1 MSSRNYDHEQ
11 QERDHYNR
19 KNEKNLR
26 HCISSFKFLLILTAT
41 IFIGMLLFSCAS
53 IQGPIAEPFG
63 VVITAERDLIQ
74 VAHKVVNK
82 VCGSQIIGVYYVP
95 GHTYEVGDRFPDLS
109 KYEYPFPIK
118 KGGSNE

>member
-26 HCISSFKFLLILTAT
+26 HCVYSFRFLLILTAT
-41 IFIGMLLFSCAS
+41 ILIGMLLFSCAS

-118 KGGSNE
+118 KGGGNE

>member
-11 QERDHYNR
+11 QQRDHYNR

-26 HCISSFKFLLILTAT
+26 HCVYSFKFLVILTAT
-41 IFIGMLLFSCAS
+41 ILIGMLLFSCAS

-63 VVITAERDLIQ
+63 VVITAQQDVIR
-74 VAHKVVNK
+74 VAHKVVNRD
-82 VCGSQIIGVYYVP
+82 CGFQIIGVHYVL
-95 GHTYEVGDRFPDLS
+95 GHTYEVGDRLPDLS
-109 KYEYPFPIK
+109 KYAYPFPMK